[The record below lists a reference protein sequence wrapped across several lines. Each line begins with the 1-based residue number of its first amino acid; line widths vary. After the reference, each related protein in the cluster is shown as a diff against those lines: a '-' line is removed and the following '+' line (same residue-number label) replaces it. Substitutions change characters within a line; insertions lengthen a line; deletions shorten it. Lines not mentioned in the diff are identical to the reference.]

1 MAYNMTWTGEANT
14 LLDVFTNIN
23 DLTAGILIMLVLA
36 GIGFFVY
43 SRTIERGTTT
53 AFLSASFVMSIIG
66 TLFLYASLLEWY
78 ILTICILLFLVSLIV
93 RFFEG

>member
-14 LLDVFTNIN
+14 LLDVFTGIN
-23 DLTAGILIMLVLA
+23 DLTAGVLIMLVVA

-43 SRTIERGTTT
+43 SRTINRGTTT
-53 AFLSASFVMSIIG
+53 AFLSSSFVMTIIG
-66 TLFLYASLLEWY
+66 TLFLYAGLMEWY
-78 ILTICILLFLVSLIV
+78 LLTIFILLFLVSLIV